1 MHSIL
6 FSYQSIHI
14 DTKRSKI
21 LLDNA
26 AQILLFKL
34 FSMYIPLSLLE
45 LIFIPINSIIKNN
58 QPQEV
63 E

>member
-26 AQILLFKL
+26 AQILLFNL